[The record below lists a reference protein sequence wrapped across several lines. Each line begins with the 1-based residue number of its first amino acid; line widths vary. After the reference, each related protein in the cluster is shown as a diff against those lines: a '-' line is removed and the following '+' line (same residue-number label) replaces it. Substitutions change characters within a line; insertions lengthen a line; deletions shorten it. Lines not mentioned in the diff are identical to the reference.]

1 MRLDKKISVIIPTY
15 NSSRYIQK
23 AIKSVIR
30 QTYLNW
36 EIIIIDGGSSDN
48 TLNLIKRFGLNKIKV
63 FFYSKKK
70 GLAASRY
77 YGICKSS
84 GNYIAFLDSDDFWDK
99 NKLLYQIKSIN
110 LNNKF
115 VCTNFSLKN
124 EKKIMHVNIE
134 KNILR
139 LNDIIYN
146 RPIALSSVMAEKRII
161 KNIIKNKIKNIYA
174 EDYLWW
180 ISILKA
186 GHYFSVVKKNLTF
199 ISYHN
204 HNRSIKFLA
213 NYLSLIK
220 IYHNELGFNYLKI
233 IVLFFLLFIKTFKKN
248 IFKFKAFAK

>member
-1 MRLDKKISVIIPTY
+1 MKLDKKISVIIPTY
-15 NSSRYIQK
+15 NSSAYIRR
-23 AIKSVIR
+23 ALESVKK
-30 QTYLNW
+30 QTYSNW
-36 EIIIIDGGSSDN
+36 EIIVIDGGSSDN
-48 TLNLIKRFGLNKIKV
+48 TLNLLKQFDKSKIKI
-63 FFYSKKK
+63 FYLPKEN

-84 GNYIAFLDSDDFWDK
+84 GSYVAFLDSDDFWDK
-99 NKLLYQIKSIN
+99 NKLLYQIRSIG

-115 VCTNFSLKN
+115 VCTNFTLKN
-124 EKKIMHVNIE
+124 KKKIMHVNIE
-134 KNILR
+134 KDILR

-220 IYHNELGFNYLKI
+220 IYRNELGFNYLKI